1 MSSVTSFDVDAI
13 AAGES
18 RVLVFP
24 GGASVHRRGDVG
36 DCAYIIKHGLVEIR
50 QKGRP
55 VETLG
60 AGEIFGEL
68 GMIDGEPRVGTA
80 IAVGEVELVP
90 IDRSLFT
97 SLVRDDEDFALTI
110 LRLMARRHRATMEM
124 FERCVADLPEPPVA
138 AA

>member
-1 MSSVTSFDVDAI
+1 MSVTSFDVDAI

-18 RVLVFP
+18 RVLSFP
-24 GGASVHRRGDVG
+24 SGAFIHRRGDVG
-36 DCAYIIKHGLVEIR
+36 DCAYIIKSGRVEIR

-60 AGEIFGEL
+60 TGEIFGEM
-68 GMIDGEPRVGTA
+68 GMIDGEPRVA
-80 IAVGEVELVP
+80 SAFAVGYAELVP

-97 SLVRDDEDFALTI
+97 TLMRDDEDFSLTI

-124 FERCVADLPEPPVA
+124 FERCVDDLPEPPVA